1 MTDTATHP
9 VTRGAESVPSFE
21 LPDEQGAAFN
31 LAERLSE
38 GPVVLLFYR
47 GDW

>member
-1 MTDTATHP
+1 MTDITTHP
-9 VTRGAESVPSFE
+9 VKKGAESVPFFE

-31 LAERLSE
+31 LADALSE
-38 GPVVLLFYR
+38 GPVVALFYR